1 MGLRDFFSKKSHSR
15 IDTRIISKE
24 IDRAD
29 KIDEAHSKGR
39 YSFFENDF
47 AKEYFDRCMKM
58 NDFDRY
64 ITLYN
69 MVEGWDDVCNL
80 SLETGEYISS
90 LWREDV
96 DKIPAIHRANV
107 GDIKM
112 DGDIPTNVNL
122 LDIMKNG
129 LINNGHAMQGGFVK
143 GAPSLSL
150 TATPLDSFTGMINL
164 LASYKNNNVIIVLQF
179 PRLLVDKDLRFTTEG
194 VANTIYN
201 KDGNIHV
208 IKPEYILG
216 VIVKSKEGL
225 DQFYSREQILSVN
238 KEMAI

>member
-1 MGLRDFFSKKSHSR
+1 MGLKDFFTKKSRRR
-15 IDTRIISKE
+15 IDTRILSKE

-29 KIDEAHSKGR
+29 KIDEAHKNGR

-47 AKEYFDRCMKM
+47 AKEYFEGCMKL

-96 DKIPAIHRANV
+96 DKIPAIHRVNV
-107 GDIKM
+107 GEIKL
-112 DGDIPTNVNL
+112 DGTVPTNSNL
-122 LDIMKNG
+122 LSIMRDG
-129 LINNGHAMQGGFVK
+129 LINNGHAMQGALVK
-143 GAPSLSL
+143 GAPDISL

-164 LASYKNNNVIIVLQF
+164 LASYKNNNVIVILQF
-179 PRLLVDKDLRFTTEG
+179 PRLLVDKDLKFTTPG
-194 VANTIYN
+194 AANTIYN
-201 KDGNIHV
+201 KEDNIHI
-208 IKPEYILG
+208 IKPEYVLG
-216 VIVKSKEGL
+216 AIIKREDGL
-225 DQFYSREQILSVN
+225 DEFYSREQLLSVN
-238 KEMAI
+238 KEMTI